1 MVCCLWGDY
10 MDRQPTWWIG
20 LCTASHI
27 FRPTNAMKKVVSIL
41 AESVLLFPN
50 LRWETCSD
58 CKLWAPLLQQSELTF
73 LGSRILR
80 PPILLSPWVELC
92 VREKSEPPNTFSNI
106 CFQNLPWG
114 LNGEVFKTTLNPP
127 NTFLENLSSKSSLGS
142 HSKQTRFAQI
152 LNNQLMMLRQ
162 PVSWAS
168 GNNSKDTSI
177 FDSLVC
183 LMW

>member
-1 MVCCLWGDY
+1 MCCLWGDY

-80 PPILLSPWVELC
+80 PPILLFAWVELC

-106 CFQNLPWG
+106 CLQSLPWWLSAVRRYLKLIWTPQYFHRKFVFIVFPG
-114 LNGEVFKTTLNPP
+114 EALN
-127 NTFLENLSSKSSLGS
+127 
-142 HSKQTRFAQI
+142 KQDDKQDE
-152 LNNQLMMLRQ
+152 LMT
-162 PVSWAS
+162 VSE
-168 GNNSKDTSI
+168 TY
-177 FDSLVC
+177 
-183 LMW
+183 